1 MMVSKTYV
9 SALVSEVVASTKAM
23 SAAEAVTK
31 AMAATA
37 MSAAKAMSTAMSSM
51 GSCQRSANWKYQR
64 CNHGGG
70 DSQIFLSLHKRLQIS
85 LSLSGMIIHSS
96 PACYLGFTNIT
107 RLCF

>member
-1 MMVSKTYV
+1 M
-9 SALVSEVVASTKAM
+9 VSEVMAAAKAM

-64 CNHGGG
+64 CKHGGG
-70 DSQIFLSLHKRLQIS
+70 DSKIFLSLHKRLQTLVIAVWDDHPLTS
-85 LSLSGMIIHSS
+85 VLLRVH
-96 PACYLGFTNIT
+96 
-107 RLCF
+107 

>member
-23 SAAEAVTK
+23 SA
-31 AMAATA
+31 
-37 MSAAKAMSTAMSSM
+37 AMSSM